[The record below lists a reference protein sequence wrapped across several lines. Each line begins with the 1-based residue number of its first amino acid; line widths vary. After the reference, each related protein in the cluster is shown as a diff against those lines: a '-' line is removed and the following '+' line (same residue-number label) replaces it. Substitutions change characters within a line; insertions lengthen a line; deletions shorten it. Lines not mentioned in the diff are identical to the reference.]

1 MNRIVILFKKILI
14 ELKIHYYKFKFIF
27 IKPAYPVN
35 QDSKVHI
42 HLGCGE
48 INSPEYIN
56 VDSRPFPHIHH
67 IHDVCELS
75 IFKNEFA
82 DLIYASHT
90 LEHVSMLKLT
100 QVLCE
105 WKRVLKKGGI
115 LRIGVPNF
123 DTISNIYK
131 DNNHNIEA
139 IWMPLMGGQEYPNN
153 FHYAVF
159 NNNYL
164 TGLLLK
170 CGFTEV
176 REWDPEFVDNH
187 KFDDWTSAKYEV
199 NGKIYPISLNLEAV
213 K

>member
-1 MNRIVILFKKILI
+1 MKRIVILFKKKFK

-27 IKPAYPVN
+27 FKPAYPVN
-35 QDSKVHI
+35 HDSRTYI

-67 IHDVCELS
+67 QHDVCELS
-75 IFKNEFA
+75 IFKDEFA
-82 DLIYASHT
+82 DLIYTSHT

-100 QVLCE
+100 QVLYE

-123 DTISNIYK
+123 DAIINIYK
-131 DNNHNIEA
+131 DNNQNIDA

-159 NNNYL
+159 NKNYL

-170 CGFTEV
+170 CGFSEV
-176 REWDPEFVDNH
+176 SEWNPVVVENH
-187 KFDDWTSAKYEV
+187 NFEDWTSVKYEV